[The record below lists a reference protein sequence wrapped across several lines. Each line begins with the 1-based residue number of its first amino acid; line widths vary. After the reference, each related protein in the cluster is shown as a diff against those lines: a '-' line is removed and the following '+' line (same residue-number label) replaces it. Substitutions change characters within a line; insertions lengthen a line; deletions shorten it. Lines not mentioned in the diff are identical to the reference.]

1 MLEASFIL
9 ITLLSICLFYLGT
22 GRDKRILFFSIGL
35 LFVTGA
41 ISYSGFLQNIDAVP
55 PRFLIL
61 MVPVLLSF
69 IFLYKAIDKKK
80 VNANY
85 LVAIHTLRLPVEFG
99 LYTLFLNKKI
109 PILMTFAG
117 WNFDIIIGISALLIL
132 FFQIFFKQSM
142 GRKFSIAWNSIGIL
156 FLSFI
161 VAIAILSS
169 PFPFQK
175 LAFDQ
180 PNVGILEFPFTFLPA
195 VIVPIVFLSHLLLLK
210 NAKK

>member
-1 MLEASFIL
+1 
-9 ITLLSICLFYLGT
+9 
-22 GRDKRILFFSIGL
+22 
-35 LFVTGA
+35 
-41 ISYSGFLQNIDAVP
+41 
-55 PRFLIL
+55 

-195 VIVPIVFLSHLLLLK
+195 VIVPIVFLANLLLLK